1 MAEPAHEHEHVEPAY
16 TPTTSAT
23 PVATR
28 PGWGTA
34 GLIVRMLLTLV
45 GAAGLIIGG
54 FLDWFQGNTGVDLD
68 IRAFWET
75 TFQKQDSTFVA
86 TVGFVMIVLGLLAI
100 VGMAPR
106 SGWLTRFAGALAIAG
121 FVLFLIE
128 VYRADQTVA
137 DVQVGAWVCLAGGV
151 VALIGGFFG
160 TRTAVVAPAGTPVVE
175 P

>member
-54 FLDWFQGNTGVDLD
+54 FLDWLQGNSGVDL
-68 IRAFWET
+68 
-75 TFQKQDSTFVA
+75 
-86 TVGFVMIVLGLLAI
+86 
-100 VGMAPR
+100 
-106 SGWLTRFAGALAIAG
+106 
-121 FVLFLIE
+121 
-128 VYRADQTVA
+128 
-137 DVQVGAWVCLAGGV
+137 
-151 VALIGGFFG
+151 
-160 TRTAVVAPAGTPVVE
+160 
-175 P
+175 

>member
-1 MAEPAHEHEHVEPAY
+1 MAEPAHEHVEPEHPHV
-16 TPTTSAT
+16 TE
-23 PVATR
+23 PVAAR
-28 PGWGTA
+28 RGWNVA
-34 GLIVRMLLTLV
+34 GLGVRVLLTLA
-45 GAAGLIIGG
+45 GAAGLIVGA
-54 FLDWFQGNTGVDLD
+54 FLEWIVGAEGVDLD
-68 IRAFWET
+68 IRAFWQT
-75 TFQKQDSTFVA
+75 TFDTDTSTFVE

-137 DVQVGAWVCLAGGV
+137 DVRAGAWVALAGGV

-160 TRTAVVAPAGTPVVE
+160 TRAAVVTPAGTTVVE
-175 P
+175 S